1 MASKVQEA
9 IDLFGLDIV
18 HQVEEL
24 VAVSDADGVYTM
36 FEDMGMFEHAE
47 CVQYLYL

>member
-1 MASKVQEA
+1 MTNREEA
-9 IDLFGLDIV
+9 VNLFGENIV

-24 VAVSDADGVYTM
+24 VSVSDPDGVYSM

-47 CVQYLYL
+47 CVEHLYF